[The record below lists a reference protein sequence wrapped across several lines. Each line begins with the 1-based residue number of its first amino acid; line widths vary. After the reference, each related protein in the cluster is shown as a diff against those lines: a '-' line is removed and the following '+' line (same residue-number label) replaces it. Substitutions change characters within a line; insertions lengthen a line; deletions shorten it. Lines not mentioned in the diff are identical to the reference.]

1 MVLDLLKRKISKE
14 KEFLV
19 TLSGRGKQMPL
30 GKLSAKN
37 HQELMSKI
45 LEKLNEMGDQSL
57 EFSRIR
63 ILDLETLKE
72 LRIKNPLSLEDS
84 DQERSA
90 KSKSSLIDAD
100 MIIDQFVWFLKMN
113 NQLTSTILS
122 ETMKTITNVYGE
134 ALKTMAV
141 MKIESASEK
150 PSIDLNSFMN
160 FINTIMANKDML
172 NELLKKGLSEAK

>member
-1 MVLDLLKRKISKE
+1 MVLDLLKKKIVKE

-19 TLSGRGKQMPL
+19 TLSGRGKQLPL
-30 GKLSAKN
+30 GKINARN

-45 LEKLNEMGDQSL
+45 LERLNEMGDQAI

-63 ILDLETLKE
+63 IMDLESLKE
-72 LRIKNPLSLEDS
+72 LRIKNPLGEDL

-90 KSKSSLIDAD
+90 KSRSSLIDAE

-122 ETMKTITNVYGE
+122 ETMKTITSVYGE

-141 MKIESASEK
+141 MKIENASEK

-172 NELLKKGLSEAK
+172 NEILKKGLSEAK

>member
-1 MVLDLLKRKISKE
+1 MVLNILKKKIVKE

-19 TLSGRGKQMPL
+19 TLSGRGKQLPL

-45 LEKLNEMGDQSL
+45 LEKLNELGEQAN

-63 ILDLETLKE
+63 IVDLETLKE
-72 LRIKNPLSLEDS
+72 LKIKNPLSLEDS
-84 DQERSA
+84 ELGRSE
-90 KSKSSLIDAD
+90 KSRSSLIDVN
-100 MIIDQFVWFLKMN
+100 MIVDQFVWFLKMN

-122 ETMKTITNVYGE
+122 ETMKTITSVYGE

-141 MKIESASEK
+141 MKIESSSEK

-172 NELLKKGLSEAK
+172 NEILKKGLSEAK

>member
-1 MVLDLLKRKISKE
+1 MLKKKIAKE

-30 GKLSAKN
+30 GKLSAKD
-37 HQELMSKI
+37 HRDLMAKL
-45 LEKLNEMGDQSL
+45 LEKLNEMGEQAL
-57 EFSRIR
+57 EYTRIR

-72 LRIKNPLSLEDS
+72 LKIKNPLGAEDL
-84 DQERSA
+84 DHERSA
-90 KSKSSLIDAD
+90 KSRSSLIDAD
-100 MIIDQFVWFLKMN
+100 MIVDQFVWFLKMN

-134 ALKTMAV
+134 ALKTMAT

-150 PSIDLNSFMN
+150 PQIDLSSLTN
-160 FINTIMANKDML
+160 FLNLVITHKDKL
-172 NELLKKGLSEAK
+172 EELIKKGLT

>member
-1 MVLDLLKRKISKE
+1 MLKKKIVKE

-19 TLSGRGKQMPL
+19 TLSGRGKQLPL
-30 GKLSAKN
+30 GKISAKD
-37 HQELMSKI
+37 HRDLMAKL
-45 LEKLNEMGDQSL
+45 LEKLNEMGEQAI

-72 LRIKNPLSLEDS
+72 LRIKNPLGAEDS

-90 KSKSSLIDAD
+90 KSKSSSLIDAD
-100 MIIDQFVWFLKMN
+100 IIVDQFMWFLKMN
-113 NQLTSTILS
+113 NQLTSTILA
-122 ETMKTITNVYGE
+122 ETMKTITSVYGE

-141 MKIESASEK
+141 MKIESTSEK

-172 NELLKKGLSEAK
+172 NEILKKGLSEAK

>member
-1 MVLDLLKRKISKE
+1 LLKKKIAKE

-30 GKLSAKN
+30 GKLSAKD
-37 HQELMSKI
+37 HRDLMAKL
-45 LEKLNEMGDQSL
+45 LEKLNEMGEQAL
-57 EFSRIR
+57 EYTRIR

-72 LRIKNPLSLEDS
+72 LKIKNPLGAEDL
-84 DQERSA
+84 DHERSA
-90 KSKSSLIDAD
+90 KSRSSLIDAD
-100 MIIDQFVWFLKMN
+100 MIVDQFVWFLKMN

-141 MKIESASEK
+141 MKIESSSEK

-172 NELLKKGLSEAK
+172 NEILKKGLSEAK

>member
-1 MVLDLLKRKISKE
+1 MLKKKLAKE

-30 GKLSAKN
+30 GKINAKD
-37 HQELMSKI
+37 HKDLMAKL
-45 LEKLNEMGDQSL
+45 LERLNELGDQAI

-63 ILDLETLKE
+63 IMDLETLKE
-72 LRIKNPLSLEDS
+72 LKIKNPLSPEDTE
-84 DQERSA
+84 QGRSE
-90 KSKSSLIDAD
+90 KSRSSLIDAD

-122 ETMKTITNVYGE
+122 ETMKTITSVYGE

-141 MKIESASEK
+141 MKLESSSEK
-150 PSIDLNSFMN
+150 PSIDLGSLTQFL
-160 FINTIMANKDML
+160 TLVLSNKDKL
-172 NELLKKGLSEAK
+172 EELIKKGLT